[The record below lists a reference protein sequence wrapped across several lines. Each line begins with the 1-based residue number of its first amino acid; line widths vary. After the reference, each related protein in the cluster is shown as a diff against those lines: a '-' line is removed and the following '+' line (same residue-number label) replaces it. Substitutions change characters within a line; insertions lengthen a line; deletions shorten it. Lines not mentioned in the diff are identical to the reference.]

1 MSICLF
7 CKIVQ
12 KIIPA
17 KIIFEDKL
25 TIAFEDIDPQ
35 APTHLLVIPKKHL
48 ESMESITSQ
57 DKNILGHVI
66 LIARNLAQNQGH
78 TKGGYRLVIN
88 TGPDAGQS
96 VFHIHV
102 HVLAGRKLT
111 WPPG

>member
-1 MSICLF
+1 MSTCLF

-12 KIIPA
+12 KAIPA

-25 TIAFEDIDPQ
+25 TIAFKDIDPQ

-48 ESMESITSQ
+48 ESMETITSQ
-57 DKNILGHVI
+57 DKNVLGHII
-66 LIARNLAQNQGH
+66 LVARDLAQKQGH
-78 TKGGYRLVIN
+78 TRGGYRLIIN
-88 TGPDAGQS
+88 SGPDAGQS